1 MPFDQAPQIETARRP
16 NWEMPEMTDVKIRA
30 AEYRPR
36 AARNFATPL
45 AEAKDAVEIVVSFKS
60 PPPARA
66 MSPVLYVGDTRLTE
80 SEAVDK
86 EGKEMRFWAFDRSK
100 LMEGA
105 PIDVGWMNEAPPASK
120 LEAKAAPKF
129 TYSSPK

>member
-1 MPFDQAPQIETARRP
+1 MPFDQAQQIETARRP
-16 NWEMPEMTDVKIRA
+16 NWEMPEMTGVKIRA
-30 AEYRPR
+30 AEFRPR
-36 AARNFATPL
+36 ATRNFKTPM
-45 AEAKDAVEIVVSFKS
+45 AEAKDAVEIVVSFKT

-66 MSPVLYVGDTRLTE
+66 MAPVLYVGDTPLTE

-100 LMEGA
+100 LKEGA
-105 PIDVGWMNEAPPASK
+105 PLEVRWMGEAPASK
-120 LEAKAAPKF
+120 AEAKAAKF